1 MSNSI
6 DNSLKFDEVTLEN
19 YIEIRRTLF
28 KAFIESQFKYH
39 PHVWMFHG
47 RQTNHKINRLHESF
61 LRICIMAMSQLFRA
75 FYVKIIN
82 IQFIFQTFSLRQKK
96 IDKTL
101 NNLSGETFEEL
112 FTQGPDS
119 YSVRLKQKLI
129 IPKVSTILKG
139 KYSLRYFTA
148 IAKNLIPND
157 IKNIESCN
165 NFRSK
170 IKIS

>member
-6 DNSLKFDEVTLEN
+6 DNLLKFHEVTLEN

-47 RQTNHKINRLHESF
+47 RQTNHKINRLHESY
-61 LRICIMAMSQLFRA
+61 LRICIMAMSQLFRT

-82 IQFIFQTFSLRQKK
+82 KQFIFQTFSLRQKK

-101 NNLSGETFEEL
+101 NNLSGGTFEEL
-112 FTQGPDS
+112 FTQRPDS
-119 YSVRLKQKLI
+119 YSVCLKQKLI